1 MELLLPE
8 EGRTNTN
15 LETVQLLLLLPIC
28 LTFFKTEG
36 SSAQYS
42 VMDYMGK
49 ESEKSEYMYMYN

>member
-49 ESEKSEYMYMYN
+49 ESKEECIHVMYN